1 MQTLWS
7 IVSNNNN
14 NITIMRRLFTTICM
28 VSTIGL
34 TMLWNGC
41 TADVDL
47 NNIDTSVKV
56 EANVATPIGS
66 VTAKISDFV
75 GDGTWGIY
83 IDTLNHDG
91 VITFRDTFSI
101 ARDFHKLDLSKYVSS
116 TKITMNV
123 YDKLEGIPYFDNGKI
138 TGNGMPIELEFP
150 LTLKLNGINND
161 KNYQRIDS
169 AIIKNASFESRIGK
183 AGGLPLE
190 WDWIDK
196 VVLHMDENNFNRKGG
211 NDIVVY
217 SKGDGYDYSEPIPSN
232 IDEFT
237 LNLMKDKHPSKPE
250 LYFGNAID
258 SCKFVIKMTITI
270 PESAGVVEVP
280 ASAGFEYRL
289 GVRFIDYHA
298 VWGMFEPSKD
308 MHGEAVESIA
318 TYWDPWN
325 TLQDLCLPFAEPS
338 VDMLVTTQVAGAIN
352 LYGDSLFTENKQGE
366 RVYATFDDEGKTNLK
381 EDFNNK
387 YLPLDSEIGESVTM
401 HALFDKDPERGH
413 IDRLFAIRPDMIGYK
428 FSVDFDRQETPQVRL
443 TPNTS
448 IKLDA
453 VCNLPM
459 IFNEGVSLGY
469 TDTIKGIDLSM
480 LDLDSLL
487 SGIEMIDTL
496 EEASAKLVIKFEN
509 SIPLQFKAILTC
521 LDENDNVIIDPKTEK
536 PFLITEHDTI
546 LIAAPA
552 FNKEGHEWK
561 DTPQECV
568 EVINVDREDLATLRQ
583 IKQIE
588 YHVWMDDESLAQAYR
603 DGLHNV
609 ALMEDD
615 YLKIKIAVGANVEGI
630 LNMEF

>member
-101 ARDFHKLDLSKYVSS
+101 ARVFHKLDLSKYVSS

-366 RVYATFDDEGKTNLK
+366 RVYATFDNEGKTNLK

-521 LDENDNVIIDPKTEK
+521 LDENDNVIIDPKTEE

-552 FNKEGHEWK
+552 FNEEGHEWK

-588 YHVWMDDESLAQAYR
+588 YHVWMDDESLAQAYE

>member
-1 MQTLWS
+1 MK
-7 IVSNNNN
+7 
-14 NITIMRRLFTTICM
+14 RLFTMFCM

-47 NNIDTSVKV
+47 DNIDTSVKV
-56 EANVATPIGS
+56 KADSVATPIGS
-66 VTAKISDFV
+66 MTATIDDFV
-75 GDGTWGIY
+75 GDGTWGIF
-83 IDTLNHDG
+83 IDTVNHEG

-101 ARDFHKLDLSKYVSS
+101 ARDFHTLDLSKYVSS

-123 YDKLEGIPYFDNGKI
+123 YDKLEGTPYFDNGKI

-150 LTLKLNGINND
+150 LTLKLNGINSD

-169 AIIKNASFESRIGK
+169 AMIKNASFESRIGK

-217 SKGDGYDYSEPIPSN
+217 SKGDGYGYSEPIPSN

-237 LNLMKDKHPSKPE
+237 LNLMKDKYPSKPE

-270 PESAGVVEVP
+270 PESAGEVKVP

-308 MHGEAVESIA
+308 MSGEAVEAIA
-318 TYWDPWN
+318 TYWSPWN
-325 TLQDLCLPFAEPS
+325 TLQDLCLPFAEPR
-338 VDMLVTTQVAGAIN
+338 VDMQVTTQVAGAIN
-352 LYGDSLFTENKQGE
+352 LYGDYLFTENKQGE

-401 HALFDKDPERGH
+401 HALFDKEPERGH

-428 FSVDFDRQETPQVRL
+428 FSVDFDRQATPQVRL

-469 TDTIKGIDLSM
+469 TDSIKGIDLSM

-487 SGIEMIDTL
+487 KDVEMIDTL
-496 EEASAKLVIKFEN
+496 EKASAKLVIKFEN
-509 SIPLQFKAILTC
+509 SIPLQFKGVLTC
-521 LDENDNVIIDPKTEK
+521 LDENDNEIMIIDPKTEK
-536 PFLITEHDTI
+536 PQPLLLTENDTI
-546 LIAAPA
+546 LIAAPE
-552 FNKEGHEWK
+552 FTKEGHDWK
-561 DTPQECV
+561 ITPLESV
-568 EVINVDREDLATLRQ
+568 EVINVDREDLETLRQ
-583 IKQIE
+583 IKTIE
-588 YHVWMDDESLAQAYR
+588 FQAWMDDKSLDEAYR
-603 DGLHNV
+603 NGLNNIQ
-609 ALMEDD
+609 LKDD
-615 YLKIKIAVGANVEGI
+615 NYLKVKIAVGANVEGV
-630 LNMEF
+630 LNLEF